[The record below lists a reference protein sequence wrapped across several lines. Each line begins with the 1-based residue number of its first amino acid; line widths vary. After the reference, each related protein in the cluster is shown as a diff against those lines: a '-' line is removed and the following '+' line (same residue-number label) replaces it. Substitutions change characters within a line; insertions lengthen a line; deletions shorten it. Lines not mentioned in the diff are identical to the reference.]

1 MTVKKV
7 NDYFHLV
14 VSLFFIGV
22 FLVAPVF
29 FAEAQ
34 TEELNRTASQAGF
47 GTQTDVPTIV
57 GQIIRIVLGFMGLV
71 LVILILVGGFRWM
84 TSGGNE
90 ETIKNAKGLMSNAV
104 IGLVIV
110 ILAYAIAWFVIT
122 RLQEISRSGG
132 TIINN

>member
-1 MTVKKV
+1 
-7 NDYFHLV
+7 
-14 VSLFFIGV
+14 
-22 FLVAPVF
+22 
-29 FAEAQ
+29 
-34 TEELNRTASQAGF
+34 
-47 GTQTDVPTIV
+47 
-57 GQIIRIVLGFMGLV
+57 MGLV